1 MKSIELK
8 NSIITKRLAKIFVG
22 DEFIEEDIGFPKY
35 KGYELVNF
43 FNDMGFDDEYG
54 PGFQTRYKYSQE
66 RIESLIDEG
75 RLDEF
80 FETFLSSDEIF
91 KRFDD
96 PSLDVHSVQFKLV
109 EAINKNILRNT
120 NYKILIK
127 GGDILVHEEIDLE
140 PLGSGYFCDVYEYCE
155 GQKKYALKK
164 LKDEHKGIIEYKH
177 RFKREFE
184 IMQELNDCEY
194 TINVLD
200 YIGFS
205 FKMEYAK
212 ETLRE
217 FIKRNRSNIEDKE
230 KENICEAIILGLREL
245 HKREVVHRDFSYNNI
260 LMVDGYPKIS
270 DFGIG
275 KDYSKLYS
283 YKTINVNQIGTPH
296 FTDPRQLENLENA
309 SYQTDIFSLGKMIDY
324 IFCENLVSERH
335 KYSSIVSK
343 SITPNLENRYS
354 SVDELYEAFKSI
366 KNLNEDFDPVDEL
379 IEMNAN
385 HAISIEKTYEYLTR
399 RDRNN
404 ILGELIIKDRSAAI
418 EIMEIFSCQHEFEFE
433 LIINNDLYNIFE
445 ERSREYGKWSRYD
458 DFGYF
463 CGKLILLLEG
473 KGILIDTLINIL
485 NECIKKRYQL
495 KNFATKI
502 KANSNIP
509 YTVREKIIIQ

>member
-8 NSIITKRLAKIFVG
+8 SSIITKRLAKIFVG
-22 DEFIEEDIGFPKY
+22 DEVIEEGIGFPEY

-66 RIESLIDEG
+66 RIEILIDNG

-80 FETFLSSDEIF
+80 FEICLSPDEIF

-96 PSLDVHSVQFKLV
+96 PSLDVQSVQVKLV

-120 NYKILIK
+120 DYKILIK
-127 GGDILVHEEIDLE
+127 GGDILVYEEIDLK

-155 GQKKYALKK
+155 GQKKYAIKK
-164 LKDEHKGIIEYKH
+164 LKDEHKGVIEYTH

-194 TINVLD
+194 TISVLD
-200 YIGFS
+200 YVGFS

-217 FIKRNRSNIEDKE
+217 FIERNRNNIEDKE
-230 KENICEAIILGLREL
+230 KETICESIILGLREL
-245 HKREVVHRDFSYNNI
+245 HKREVIHRDFSYNNI
-260 LMVDGYPKIS
+260 LMVDRYPKIS

-324 IFCENLVSERH
+324 IFCESLVSERH
-335 KYSSIVSK
+335 KYSSIVSR

-354 SVDELYEAFKSI
+354 SVDELYEAFISI
-366 KNLNEDFDPVDEL
+366 KNFNEDFDPVDEL
-379 IEMNAN
+379 IEMYVNN
-385 HAISIEKTYEYLTR
+385 AISIEKTYEYLTR
-399 RDRNN
+399 TDRNN
-404 ILGELIIKDRSAAI
+404 ILGELIIKNRSAAI
-418 EIMEIFSCQHEFEFE
+418 EIMEIFSYQHEFEFE
-433 LIINNDLYNIFE
+433 SIINNDLYNIFE
-445 ERSREYGKWSRYD
+445 ERAGEYGKWSRYD

-473 KGILIDTLINIL
+473 KGIVINKLIDIVNRCSEARFDINDFA
-485 NECIKKRYQL
+485 KR
-495 KNFATKI
+495 I

-509 YTVREKIIIQ
+509 YTVRDKIIVQ